1 MRRTI
6 DSVIKGLHK
15 DESGLGAHV
24 VKQFFKKQGFEITVE
39 TANQL
44 IKDGNQLFKEAVDDE
59 DSSHILEQW
68 TAIDLFMITNDERTE
83 NHDRELPLGSIVNVQ
98 SFVDTGKPGM
108 QKGSRVQYRIS
119 CSRVFILYACVCV
132 CV

>member
-15 DESGLGAHV
+15 DESGLGAQV
-24 VKQFFKKQGFEITVE
+24 VKQFFKKQGFEITVD

-44 IKDGNQLFKEAVDDE
+44 IKDGTHLIKETDDDE

-68 TAIDLFMITNDERTE
+68 TAIDLFMITNDERAE
-83 NHDRELPLGSIVNVQ
+83 NHDRELPLGSIVNIQ
-98 SFVDTGKPGM
+98 SYCDTGKQPN
-108 QKGSRVQYRIS
+108 SIYICIRVS
-119 CSRVFILYACVCV
+119 AFVFEFYT
-132 CV
+132 